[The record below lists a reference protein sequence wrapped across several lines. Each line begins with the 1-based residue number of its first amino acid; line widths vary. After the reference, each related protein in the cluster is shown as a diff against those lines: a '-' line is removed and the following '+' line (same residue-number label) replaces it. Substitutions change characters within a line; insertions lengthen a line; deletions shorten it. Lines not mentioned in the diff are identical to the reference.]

1 MTRARGLDQRRTQQT
16 GGAAARSR
24 LSSPDRAHLT
34 VPRGF
39 RKEPPAGCVL
49 HLRELGPADIER
61 REGFAVTRPLR
72 TLVDAALSL
81 DVPHE
86 EVVRAAKSAL
96 ERGLV
101 SKAALAA
108 ALLRE

>member
-1 MTRARGLDQRRTQQT
+1 M
-16 GGAAARSR
+16 
-24 LSSPDRAHLT
+24 
-34 VPRGF
+34 
-39 RKEPPAGCVL
+39 
-49 HLRELGPADIER
+49 
-61 REGFAVTRPLR
+61 
-72 TLVDAALSL
+72 

-108 ALLRE
+108 ALLREQAAAAVLKELRLSSRSTR

>member
-1 MTRARGLDQRRTQQT
+1 M
-16 GGAAARSR
+16 
-24 LSSPDRAHLT
+24 
-34 VPRGF
+34 
-39 RKEPPAGCVL
+39 L
-49 HLRELGPADIER
+49 HRRELGPADIER

-72 TLVDAALSL
+72 TLVDAALSV

-101 SKAALAA
+101 SKAALLCEQAPAA
-108 ALLRE
+108 VLKELRLSSRSAR